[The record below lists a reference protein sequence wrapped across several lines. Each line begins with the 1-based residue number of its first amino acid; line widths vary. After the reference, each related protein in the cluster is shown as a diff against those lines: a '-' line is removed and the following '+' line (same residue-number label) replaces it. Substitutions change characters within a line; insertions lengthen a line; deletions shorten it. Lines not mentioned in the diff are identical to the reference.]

1 MIDISLFSNL
11 KIRSSIKGG
20 IFLKEKKVI
29 QIKMFKGFKI
39 CVDGVWYDLNEYL
52 SKQLLNLL
60 QLLVVNH
67 DREVVKQEMYDALWS
82 TSENPRNVMKFTIF
96 RLRNDLKKI
105 PCFQDIEFIETG
117 KQGYRLTQA
126 FTYDLDLDKF
136 MQLNQKISSYDEF
149 GIHEVNIGKQM
160 ITLYEGKV
168 FMTNSCLPWIEA
180 VSETYRKLFA
190 TTVIRICRY
199 LMNENRYEEMITLNY
214 NAILKE
220 PFYEGLHYYHM
231 KGLIHTKDYHRALQ
245 YYDEINE
252 TFYHELGT
260 GLSSKFEELYE
271 MIAEKRQEHQSVSMK
286 QLLENLNK
294 TSKKTGGFYCT
305 FELFKHIYEVSLL
318 SAKRDHKD
326 YYIILFELQGCHD
339 LEKQIEIMNRLKNI
353 IMRSLRSSDI
363 FTKVNLTQFAL
374 LISCVEEHNTQLVIR
389 RITSLFYKRYARNLY
404 QLSYEVVAVNDM
416 IEHKGE
422 KLL

>member
-1 MIDISLFSNL
+1 MDAKERIEELR
-11 KIRSSIKGG
+11 KIINYHS
-20 IFLKEKKVI
+20 KK
-29 QIKMFKGFKI
+29 
-39 CVDGVWYDLNEYL
+39 Y
-52 SKQLLNLL
+52 
-60 QLLVVNH
+60 
-67 DREVVKQEMYDALWS
+67 
-82 TSENPRNVMKFTIF
+82 
-96 RLRNDLKKI
+96 
-105 PCFQDIEFIETG
+105 
-117 KQGYRLTQA
+117 
-126 FTYDLDLDKF
+126 
-136 MQLNQKISSYDEF
+136 YDEDKPE
-149 GIHEVNIGKQM
+149 ISD
-160 ITLYEGKV
+160 YEYD
-168 FMTNSCLPWIEA
+168 M
-180 VSETYRKLFA
+180 
-190 TTVIRICRY
+190 
-199 LMNENRYEEMITLNY
+199 LMNELKALEKEHPELITPDSPTQKVGGHV
-214 NAILKE
+214 KE
-220 PFYEGLHYYHM
+220 DFAKVTHEVP
-231 KGLIHTKDYHRALQ
+231 LQ
-245 YYDEINE
+245 SLQDI
-252 TFYHELGT
+252 F
-260 GLSSKFEELYE
+260 SFEELYE